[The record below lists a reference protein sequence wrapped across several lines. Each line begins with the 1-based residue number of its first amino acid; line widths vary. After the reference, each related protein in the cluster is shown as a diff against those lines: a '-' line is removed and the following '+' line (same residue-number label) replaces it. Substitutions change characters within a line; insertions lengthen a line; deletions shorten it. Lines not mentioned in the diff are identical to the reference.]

1 MPSQLNKTGAA
12 ATTTTTA
19 PPSSSTPGILTSG
32 QATQSVPSQLN
43 QSGVPTQGAV
53 PPNLLGMMPAVMPGV
68 PGIPGMPAGPG
79 AANVGAL
86 ANYEAIKRAHDL
98 AMRLGFH
105 QIPFGMPVI
114 PNMVPT
120 HLTDD
125 MSGLGPKSVKAPVF
139 RLDPQGRE
147 IDENGNVVERS
158 KVTNV
163 STLKVRCSFLFWS
176 SILGV
181 CHVIRAMVHFSFQ
194 GN

>member
-1 MPSQLNKTGAA
+1 MPSQLNKTGAPA
-12 ATTTTTA
+12 ATTTTV
-19 PPSSSTPGILTSG
+19 PPSPSTLGSLASG

-43 QSGVPTQGAV
+43 QSGVPTQGVV
-53 PPNLLGMMPAVMPGV
+53 PPNLLGMMPAVMPGM
-68 PGIPGMPAGPG
+68 PGMPAGPG

-114 PNMVPT
+114 PNMVPS
-120 HLTDD
+120 HLPDD
-125 MSGLGPKSVKAPVF
+125 MSGLGSKSVKAPVL

-163 STLKVRCSFLFWS
+163 STLKVR
-176 SILGV
+176 
-181 CHVIRAMVHFSFQ
+181 
-194 GN
+194 